1 MTTVKLSGA
10 VMTHPKRL
18 TEAQVIADAD
28 VQGRIAVILDPE
40 PEGKPTAL
48 RVAPLSWSCV
58 PEDATHHVVLQDDVV
73 LADGFYDHAERAAAA
88 FPDEAVAFYGGW
100 EARNGAVARLAA
112 LTGVEW
118 AYTLQEHVPCQA
130 LMLPAELARGYE
142 RFQREHGDGWPYD
155 VVIQRFLN
163 DQGVPVR
170 FCTPSTVQHDD
181 LPSLAGNSYHGFR
194 QATWFTPTI
203 KESTTD
209 RAPRFPVVPFYQYG
223 EARTAVQR
231 GAEWE
236 FLETDR
242 YLARVGL
249 LDQCLADR
257 AVVESDLSERI
268 SRAVWLTGYALGV
281 VTADAPEPDPVA
293 AVAVMD
299 TLGPG
304 GLCED
309 YTAEELLTLA
319 PVVRDLALAAYKRG
333 RSAEPVA
340 LPARDSVI
348 AVTGGGVD
356 FGRQLARYIADE
368 GHRADYGNPTGAD
381 YLVHIGRPVV
391 PVGEILAAAEEA
403 GVRRVVYLSSAA
415 VYRGSVAENLTEDSI
430 TAEPADAVARS
441 WWLEE
446 QQVRHWGERI
456 GVPVQVLRIADPVG
470 PFAPEGTPSLEWVH
484 LAWTRRPLTLDARG
498 VHQILDY
505 RDLANVV
512 HTVLTNP
519 PTQPVYNVSTA
530 THGEEELAGLLAEV
544 SRRTPWEQAENP
556 DLQRWTMSTA
566 LVESELDWRPTHPVQ
581 EAMRALAQWYA
592 CDIHGDYH
600 VPS

>member
-1 MTTVKLSGA
+1 MGEVKLSGA

-18 TEAQVIADAD
+18 AEAQVIADAD
-28 VQGRIAVILDPE
+28 TAGRIAVILDPE

-58 PEDATHHVVLQDDVV
+58 PDDATHHVVLQDDVV
-73 LADGFYDHAERAAAA
+73 LAQGFYDHAERAAAA

-130 LMLPAELARGYE
+130 LMLPAELARGYA

-155 VVIQRFLN
+155 VVIQRYLN
-163 DQGVPVR
+163 DRGVPVR

-194 QATWFTPTI
+194 QATWFTPTLR
-203 KESTTD
+203 EHTTD
-209 RAPRFPVVPFYQYG
+209 RSPRFPVVPFYQYG

-242 YLARVGL
+242 YLRRIGL
-249 LDQCLADR
+249 LDQARKDR
-257 AVVESDLSERI
+257 AAVSTDLREPI
-268 SRAVWLTGYALGV
+268 STAVWLTGFALGV

-309 YTAEELLTLA
+309 YTAEELLGLA
-319 PVVRDLALAAYKRG
+319 PAVRDLALAAFEKG
-333 RSAEPVA
+333 RAAGPASTLAEVA
-340 LPARDSVI
+340 TAV
-348 AVTGGGVD
+348 VTGGDPD
-356 FGRQLARYIADE
+356 FARQLARYLADE
-368 GHRADYGNPTGAD
+368 GDHAEH
-381 YLVHIGRPVV
+381 LVHIGQIDRPVDLSAIE
-391 PVGEILAAAEEA
+391 GA
-403 GVRRVVYLSSAA
+403 GALRVVYLSSAA
-415 VYRGSVAENLTEDSI
+415 IYRGSDSLDISED
-430 TAEPADAVARS
+430 ALGEPTDPIARA
-441 WWLEE
+441 WWHEE
-446 QQVRHWGERI
+446 QRVRQWGERT
-456 GVPVQVLRIADPVG
+456 GVPVQVLRVADPVG
-470 PFAPEGTPSLEWVH
+470 PHAPEGTPARRWVH
-484 LAWTRRPLTLDARG
+484 LAWTRRPLTLDDRG
-498 VHQILDY
+498 VHQILDH
-505 RDLANVV
+505 RDLADAI
-512 HTVLTNP
+512 HAVLVNP
-519 PTQPVYNVSTA
+519 ATQPVYNVSSA

-544 SRRTPWEQAENP
+544 SRRTPWESAENP
-556 DLQRWTMSTA
+556 DLQRWTMSTGLIEA
-566 LVESELDWRPTHPVQ
+566 ELGWRPRYPVR
-581 EAMRALAQWYA
+581 EALRALAQWYA
-592 CDIHGDYH
+592 CDIHGDYSI
-600 VPS
+600 PR